1 MIKKIQKRIRK
12 DKWRHGSGSFCL
24 LTAQGE
30 RRCSTDAIVIQEKF
44 WFMIKEDFAFLGIV
58 VSLRISN
65 DEIRAHFRLMK
76 VIQPGSSFLLS
87 IYFLGSLG

>member
-1 MIKKIQKRIRK
+1 MQ
-12 DKWRHGSGSFCL
+12 H
-24 LTAQGE
+24 
-30 RRCSTDAIVIQEKF
+30 RRYSHPREV